1 MTNGRGNTDE
11 LCINTLR
18 TLAMDAVQRAGSG
31 HPGTAMGAAAAV
43 YTLWSR
49 HLRHNPANPDW
60 PDRDRFVLSPGHAS
74 ILLYSLLSLTGYDL
88 PIDELG
94 RLRRFGSK
102 TPGHPERGLTPG
114 VELTTGPLGAGFA
127 MAVGLA
133 MAERFRAEHFNR
145 PGFTIVDHRTFG
157 LCSDGDLMEGVASEA
172 ASLAGTLGLGKLI
185 FLYDDNG
192 ISIEGSTDLAFREDV
207 VERFRAYGWHV
218 QSVDGEDVEAVDH
231 ALLAAREAEDQPSLI
246 VARTTIAY
254 GSPGKSGTAAAHG
267 APLGADEVRL
277 TKRALG
283 WPEESSFSVPDEARR
298 EFQRAMPRG
307 RDLEDEW
314 TAQFE
319 RYASAHPAE
328 AARWDRVVAGALPS
342 GWDNVLPRFEVEDGP
357 MATRAASGKVL
368 NQLITVLDEVV
379 GGSADLAPST
389 NTYLKGYGDLG
400 FDEWCG
406 HNIHF
411 GVREH
416 AMGSITNGMAAHGG
430 LIPYCATFFVFSDY
444 MRPSIRLAALMGVKT
459 IFIFTH
465 DSIGVGE
472 DGPTH
477 QPIEHLASLRAMPGL
492 TVLRP
497 ADANETTAAWK
508 VAVERSGP
516 TALVLSRQG
525 LAVLPDT
532 GRIHEGVPRG
542 AYVLVETGIGLPDVI
557 LMATGSEV
565 GIALE
570 ASRALATDGVAVRVV
585 SMPSWDLFEAQS
597 AEYREAVLPVAVR
610 ARVAV
615 EAAASLGWH
624 RYTGDLGEVV
634 GLDHFGASGA
644 AGVLFQE
651 FGITPEALAT
661 AARLS
666 LARVG
671 SDSQRPAH
679 AADSR

>member
-1 MTNGRGNTDE
+1 M
-11 LCINTLR
+11 
-18 TLAMDAVQRAGSG
+18 
-31 HPGTAMGAAAAV
+31 
-43 YTLWSR
+43 
-49 HLRHNPANPDW
+49 
-60 PDRDRFVLSPGHAS
+60 
-74 ILLYSLLSLTGYDL
+74 
-88 PIDELG
+88 DELG

-102 TPGHPERGLTPG
+102 TPGHPERGHTPG

-133 MAERFRAEHFNR
+133 MSERFLAEHFNR
-145 PGFTIVDHRTFG
+145 PGFTIVDHRTYG
-157 LCSDGDLMEGVASEA
+157 LCSDGDLMEGVAAEA

-192 ISIEGSTDLAFREDV
+192 ISIEGPTDLAFREDV
-207 VERFRAYGWHV
+207 AERFRAYGWHV

-231 ALLAAREAEDQPSLI
+231 ALLAARETEDQPSLI

-254 GSPGKSGTAAAHG
+254 GSPGKGGTAAAHG

-283 WPEESSFSVPDEARR
+283 WPEESSFFVPDEARN
-298 EFQRAMPRG
+298 EFQRARARG
-307 RDLEDEW
+307 RDWEDEW

-319 RYASAHPAE
+319 RYESAHPIE
-328 AARWDRVVAGALPS
+328 AARWRRVMAGVHPP
-342 GWDNVLPRFEVEDGP
+342 GWSDVLPAFKVADGP

-416 AMGSITNGMAAHGG
+416 AMGSIANGMAAHGG
-430 LIPYCATFFVFSDY
+430 LIPYCATFLTFSDY
-444 MRPSIRLAALMGVKT
+444 MRPSIRLAALMRLKT

-465 DSIGVGE
+465 DSIGLGE

-477 QPIEHLASLRAMPGL
+477 QPIEQLASLRAMPGL
-492 TVLRP
+492 TLLRP

-508 VAVERSGP
+508 VAIERSGP
-516 TALVLSRQG
+516 TALVLSRQD
-525 LAVLPDT
+525 LDVLPDVA
-532 GRIHEGVPRG
+532 RIREGVPRG
-542 AYVLVETGIGLPDVI
+542 AYVLADTGNGVPDVI
-557 LMATGSEV
+557 LLATGSEV

-615 EAAASLGWH
+615 EAAAPLGWH
-624 RYTGDLGEVV
+624 RYTGDLGEVI

-644 AGVLFQE
+644 ADVLFQE
-651 FGITPEALAT
+651 FGITPGALVA
-661 AARLS
+661 AARQALVR
-666 LARVG
+666 AG
-671 SDSQRPAH
+671 SVLQTPPH